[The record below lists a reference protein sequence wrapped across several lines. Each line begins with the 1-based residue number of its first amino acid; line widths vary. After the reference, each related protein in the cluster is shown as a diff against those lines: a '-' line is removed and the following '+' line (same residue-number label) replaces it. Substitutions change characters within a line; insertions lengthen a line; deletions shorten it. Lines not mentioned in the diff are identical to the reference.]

1 MLFKVTRLDSE
12 ATPGQ
17 LDTRYDNS
25 TAELI
30 SADWSVQLTRN
41 IEWVGKQAFKRKL
54 TELDP
59 TFDFE
64 TNTSLSIQRFNFRIP
79 FDLSLGVEYRM
90 LRQKEASD
98 DRAGFLGELMW
109 NGFEY
114 VGIGVGYN
122 FTEFSSDLRF
132 DSDYSEYGWFLRLQ
146 GTY

>member
-1 MLFKVTRLDSE
+1 
-12 ATPGQ
+12 
-17 LDTRYDNS
+17 
-25 TAELI
+25 
-30 SADWSVQLTRN
+30 
-41 IEWVGKQAFKRKL
+41 
-54 TELDP
+54 
-59 TFDFE
+59 
-64 TNTSLSIQRFNFRIP
+64 
-79 FDLSLGVEYRM
+79 M

-114 VGIGVGYN
+114 VGIGIGYN